1 MKKVI
6 LFSFAI
12 TILFSSCRST
22 KSFQSFFNTHKKD
35 IGATAFQVPN
45 FMRSLL
51 TNISPEINSLFGNV
65 KDFKFITF
73 NRISIIKQQQLINEM
88 NLVTDNNFT
97 DMLRSNQPDKTKIVS
112 VKEDGDVV
120 TQAIIFNSTLAKTSV
135 FYLKG
140 RFDPNQLKQL
150 SEGNQF
156 DNLSNKLIQN
166 YQITPK
172 TSKTPG
178 FNPN

>member
-1 MKKVI
+1 MRKII
-6 LFSFAI
+6 LFISLS
-12 TILFSSCRST
+12 ILLNSCGSS
-22 KSFQSFFNTHKKD
+22 KSFQSFFNDHKKD
-35 IGATAFQVPN
+35 IGVTAFQVPN
-45 FMRSLL
+45 FMRALVSS
-51 TNISPEINSLFGNV
+51 ISPEINSLFGNV

-73 NRISIIKQQQLINEM
+73 NEISTFKQQQLINEM

-97 DMLRSNQPDKTKIVS
+97 DMLRSNQPEKTKIVS

-140 RFDPNQLKQL
+140 RFDPNKLRQL

-156 DNLSNKLIQN
+156 ENLSNKLIQN
-166 YQITPK
+166 YQIKPSNK
-172 TSKTPG
+172 ITPG